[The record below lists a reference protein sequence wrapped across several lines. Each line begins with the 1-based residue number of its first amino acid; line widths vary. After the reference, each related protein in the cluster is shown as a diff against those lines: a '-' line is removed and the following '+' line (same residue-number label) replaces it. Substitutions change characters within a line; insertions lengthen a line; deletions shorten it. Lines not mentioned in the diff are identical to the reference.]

1 LTRFVHSDKREVL
14 HREKAAVGKFN
25 DLTVMT
31 SVQSPS
37 LAEESSI
44 IRVAIVCES
53 ETAILAEVLLERE
66 SQVGEE
72 IGRSVFAG
80 LIRTAHDNIHSN
92 HSTQTNKKGK

>member
-37 LAEESSI
+37 LTEASSL
-44 IRVAIVCES
+44 IRVAILCEP
-53 ETAILAEVLLERE
+53 ETAVLAEVLLERE

-80 LIRTAHDNIHSN
+80 LIRPGHDEIHSQ
-92 HSTQTNKKGK
+92 STQTNKKGK